1 MEANFYKINESLEN
15 SFYQIPE
22 ELFKNPI
29 YKEKLGL
36 EAKVLYAF
44 LLSRMRLS
52 AQNNWIDD
60 DGYIYL
66 IYKRVDVQKKLNLSD
81 KTVTKAFKQLKEV
94 KLIHEI
100 IQGINKPNIIYL
112 AKIKHMDMPQNWTRK
127 NYEPGHGK
135 NTTPKSENLRPIY
148 INKDKENRYNMQTS
162 KFDNRFRD
170 NKGQYDDLDK
180 YIENFKD

>member
-22 ELFKNPI
+22 ELFRSPLYN
-29 YKEKLGL
+29 EKLGL
-36 EAKVLYAF
+36 EAKVLYGF

-52 AQNNWIDD
+52 AQNNWIDG

-66 IYKRVDVQKKLNLSD
+66 VYKRADVQKKLNLSD

-100 IQGINKPNIIYL
+100 VQGMNKP
-112 AKIKHMDMPQNWTRK
+112 K
-127 NYEPGHGK
+127 
-135 NTTPKSENLRPIY
+135 
-148 INKDKENRYNMQTS
+148 
-162 KFDNRFRD
+162 
-170 NKGQYDDLDK
+170 
-180 YIENFKD
+180 